1 MHRLLT
7 KHLEF
12 QDQFGKAGAR
22 VLATLRLWQ
31 LPISSHTRFFA
42 PLIKRSEGDCTQRL
56 SFEFYPP
63 RTGRPHISSPQ
74 SFLQRR
80 GTAIGC
86 LSGMN
91 LSTQLAKK

>member
-7 KHLEF
+7 KRLKF

-22 VLATLRLWQ
+22 VLSKLRLWQ
-31 LPISSHTRFFA
+31 LPISFHTRSFA
-42 PLIKRSEGDCTQRL
+42 PLVERSKGDCTQRL

-63 RTGRPHISSPQ
+63 RTGRPRISSPQ

-86 LSGMN
+86 LSGLN
-91 LSTQLAKK
+91 LSTQLAEK